1 MFDILWKSF
10 HALIRAFMDDMSLMS
25 SFVAGAKY
33 LLSPCT
39 RALTWAGMSYS
50 AHKSRRIV
58 IIKGRSMKSTTFI
71 IKKLSTPT
79 DFSNFIP
86 SIHSQPVKSFGC
98 IIDGFLSHRKSI
110 SEFEKNLL
118 SGLKIIDMSHF
129 KGAQKLWILQHLLV
143 PRIQ

>member
-1 MFDILWKSF
+1 MFHILWKSF

-25 SFVAGAKY
+25 SFVAGAKD
-33 LLSPCT
+33 LLWPCT
-39 RALTWAGMSYS
+39 TALTWAGMSYS
-50 AHKSRRIV
+50 VHKSRSIV

-71 IKKLSTPT
+71 IKKPSTLT

-86 SIHSQPVKSFGC
+86 SIHSQPVKLFGC

-129 KGAQKLWILQHLLV
+129 KGAQKLWILQ
-143 PRIQ
+143 IF

>member
-1 MFDILWKSF
+1 MFDILRKSF

-25 SFVAGAKY
+25 SFVAGAKD

-39 RALTWAGMSYS
+39 RALIWAGMSYR
-50 AHKSRRIV
+50 AYKSRRIV

-71 IKKLSTPT
+71 IKKLPTPT